1 MEKPVLKNDID
12 VKIEGVQKITDNI
25 AEIKE
30 YALETKKYYE
40 NLVFNDEQVKEAKDE
55 RAGINKTVKKVA
67 DYRKDTVDLMYKL
80 KNTKKR
86 RNRLRKKIARHY
98 LIVLLEIY

>member
-12 VKIEGVQKITDNI
+12 VKIEGVQKITDNM

-55 RAGINKTVKKVA
+55 RAGKGRHLRLPSGRGRGEPV
-67 DYRKDTVDLMYKL
+67 YP
-80 KNTKKR
+80 R
-86 RNRLRKKIARHY
+86 RGVRGQRQRDR
-98 LIVLLEIY
+98 